1 MLSLAVALLAAATPL
16 KIRVLERDRPYEA
29 WLAASTLTCDGAAL
43 GSTVA
48 LHLKD
53 RRLEAG
59 DKLCDVVEASGNVK
73 VTPSGNRDAAPT
85 RRYPGKLTAV
95 AEGALI
101 RFINEVEIE
110 DYLPGVVAAE
120 TVDFP
125 PAALE
130 SQAVVSRTFALASRG
145 RHKEH
150 GYDLCDLAHCQIYR
164 GSDEIPA
171 SVDDAVKR
179 TRGEVLLLGGVGL
192 KPAYFHAACGGH
204 TSRTS
209 DVFGELTEGVGPGVS
224 DTGKDGPLCKESPD
238 FKWTFDVERVDLARA
253 LGVDGVGAA
262 LEPLRRDEA
271 GRVIELKTFG
281 HRLRGNEFMSAMG
294 KAFGW
299 SAIKSM
305 KVNAEEIEGTVHFS
319 GSGIGHGV
327 GLCQA
332 GAKAMASKGATR
344 KQILQKYF
352 PDCQVRVP

>member
-1 MLSLAVALLAAATPL
+1 MLSLAVALLATAAPL
-16 KIRVLERDRPYEA
+16 KVRVLERERPYEA
-29 WLAASTLTCDGAAL
+29 WLSATTLTCDGTPL

-48 LHLKD
+48 LRLKD

-73 VTPSGNRDAAPT
+73 VTPTGKREDAPA
-85 RRYPGKLTAV
+85 RRYNGKLTAV
-95 AEGALI
+95 AEGAVI
-101 RFINEVEIE
+101 RFINDVEVE
-110 DYLPGVVAAE
+110 DYLPGVVTAE
-120 TVDFP
+120 AGDFP

-164 GSDEIPA
+164 GADDVPA
-171 SVDDAVKR
+171 PVDDAVKR
-179 TRGEVLLLGGVGL
+179 TRGEVLLLGGIGL

-209 DVFGELTEGVGPGVS
+209 DVFGELTDGVGPGVS
-224 DTGKDGPLCKESPD
+224 DTAKDGPLCKESPD
-238 FKWTFDVERVDLARA
+238 FKWTFDVERVDLARG
-253 LGVDGVGAA
+253 LGFDATGAA
-262 LEPLRRDEA
+262 LEPLKRDEA
-271 GRVIELKTFG
+271 GRVLELKTFG
-281 HRLRGNEFMSAMG
+281 HRLRGNEFMSLMG

-305 KVNAEEIEGTVHFS
+305 KVSAEEVEGTVHFS

-332 GAKAMASKGATR
+332 GAKAMALKGATR